1 MGNALVKKSKSEE
14 TTAMVLG
21 MVAIFIFTMICYIVG
36 YVVTQS
42 EGFVNNTSIHFIFK
56 RQGFRYLSSA
66 LSMIVAMVMYAVK
79 FKTIAGRDNAKFSF
93 IQTTGG
99 ADFVMK
105 GWTPFA
111 FVTGCVTLV
120 VGFIIHLIAFQGTMI
135 LVKPLMI
142 WVLLAQA
149 VSSIIVFKLPFCQP
163 LKKS

>member
-14 TTAMVLG
+14 TTSMVLG
-21 MVAIFIFTMICYIVG
+21 IVAIFILTMICYIVG

-42 EGFVNNTSIHFIFK
+42 EGFVNSTSIHFIFK

-66 LSMIVAMVMYAVK
+66 FSMIVAMIMYAVK
-79 FKTIAGRDNAKFSF
+79 FKNIAGRDSTKFSF
-93 IQTTGG
+93 IEKKGG
-99 ADFVMK
+99 ADFVLK

-111 FVTGCVTLV
+111 FITGCVTLV
-120 VGFIIHLIAFQGTMI
+120 VGFIIHMIAFQGTMI

-149 VSSIIVFKLPFCQP
+149 VSSIVVFKLPFCQP
-163 LKKS
+163 LKKA